1 MISLRDVAK
10 HANVAVSTAS
20 AALNGTRPVAAE
32 TKRRVESAVREL
44 GYRPNVLARGLVSKR
59 TRILALHYPPPP
71 SGFGRTEMQ
80 FATGAA
86 AAAREL
92 GYHLLLS
99 AENAD
104 PLEELRYLTG
114 TGLLDGVLLM
124 EVRLDDERVELLTA
138 ESVPFALIG
147 RTRRPERLW
156 FADIDFGRL
165 GADLVGHLTGLGH
178 RAMAFI
184 NHSSAAYAGGYGPVV
199 RIGQEIAAAA
209 GDAGMTCVDNF
220 GADNAEQGRAAL
232 HALLES
238 HPETTAVAVLSDQA
252 LIGVLEA
259 VEERGWRVPADLTV
273 VLALTS
279 AQVAAVYRPQITTLE
294 PPSLELGRRGAQM
307 LIEQLT
313 DDTAGPPDGGE
324 LVPCRL
330 VIGGSSAA
338 PRTSAE
344 QPGTEVRA

>member
-10 HANVAVSTAS
+10 RANVAVSTAS

-32 TKRRVESAVREL
+32 TKQRIESAAAEL

-59 TRILALHYPPPP
+59 TRILALHYPAPA
-71 SGFGRTEMQ
+71 SGFGLTEMQ

-86 AAAREL
+86 AAASEL

-99 AENAD
+99 PDNAD

-124 EVRLDDERVELLTA
+124 EVRLDDARVELLTA
-138 ESVPFALIG
+138 QNVPFALIG
-147 RTRRPERLW
+147 RTRRPEHLW
-156 FADIDFGRL
+156 FADIDFARL
-165 GADLVGHLTGLGH
+165 GADVAGHLTGLGH

-184 NHSSAAYAGGYGPVV
+184 NHTGAAYAGEYGPVV

-209 GDAGMTCVDNF
+209 KEAGMSY
-220 GADNAEQGRAAL
+220 ADGFDADTAEQGRAAL
-232 HALLES
+232 HDLLDA
-238 HPETTAVAVLSDQA
+238 HPETTAVTVFSDQA
-252 LIGVLEA
+252 AVGVLAA
-259 VEERGWRVPADLTV
+259 VEDRGWRVPDDLTV
-273 VLALTS
+273 VMVLTS
-279 AQVAAVYRPQITTLE
+279 AQVAAMFRPQLTTLE

-307 LIEQLT
+307 LIEQLS
-313 DDTAGPPDGGE
+313 DETAGPPPGGE

-330 VIGGSSAA
+330 VIGDSSTT
-338 PRTSAE
+338 PRDDK
-344 QPGTEVRA
+344 GVRA

>member
-1 MISLRDVAK
+1 MISLRDVAMR
-10 HANVAVSTAS
+10 ANVAVSTAS

-32 TKRRVESAVREL
+32 TKRRIESAAQEL

-59 TRILALHYPPPP
+59 TRILALHYPAPA
-71 SGFGRTEMQ
+71 SGFGLTEMQ

-86 AAAREL
+86 AAASEL

-99 AENAD
+99 PENAD

-124 EVRLDDERVELLTA
+124 EVRLDDERVELLTG
-138 ESVPFALIG
+138 ENVPFALIG
-147 RTRRPERLW
+147 RTRRPEKLW

-165 GADLVGHLTGLGH
+165 GADVVGHLTGLGH
-178 RAMAFI
+178 RAIAFI
-184 NHSSAAYAGGYGPVV
+184 NHTSAAYAGEYGPVV
-199 RIGQEIAAAA
+199 RIGQEIAASAKEA
-209 GDAGMTCVDNF
+209 GLSYADGF
-220 GADNAEQGRAAL
+220 GADTAEQGRAAL

-238 HPETTAVAVLSDQA
+238 HPETTAVAVSSDQA
-252 LIGVLEA
+252 VVGVLEA
-259 VEERGWRVPADLTV
+259 VEERGWHVPADLTV
-273 VLALTS
+273 VLVLTS
-279 AQVAAVYRPQITTLE
+279 AQVAAMFRPQITTLE

-307 LIEQLT
+307 LIEQLS
-313 DDTAGPPDGGE
+313 DDAAGPPDGGE

-338 PRTSAE
+338 PRTKGAH
-344 QPGTEVRA
+344 A

>member
-10 HANVAVSTAS
+10 RANVAVSTAS

-32 TKRRVESAVREL
+32 TKRRVESAAEEL

-59 TRILALHYPPPP
+59 TRILALHYPAPA
-71 SGFGRTEMQ
+71 SGFGVTEMQ

-99 AENAD
+99 PENAD
-104 PLEELRYLTG
+104 PLEELRYLTR

-124 EVRLDDERVELLTA
+124 EVRLDDERVDLLTA
-138 ESVPFALIG
+138 QQVPFALIG

-165 GADLVGHLTGLGH
+165 GADVVGHLTGLGH

-184 NHSSAAYAGGYGPVV
+184 NHTSTAYAGEYGPVV
-199 RIGQEIAAAA
+199 RIGEEIAAAA
-209 GDAGMTCVDNF
+209 KDAGITYVDGV
-220 GADNAEQGRAAL
+220 GADTAAQGHAAL
-232 HALLES
+232 TALLES
-238 HPETTAVAVLSDQA
+238 HPEVTAVAVLSDQA
-252 LIGVLEA
+252 AVGVLQA
-259 VEERGWRVPADLTV
+259 AEEHGRGVPEDLTV
-273 VLALTS
+273 MMVLTS
-279 AQVAAVYRPQITTLE
+279 AQVAAMFRPQLTTLE

-313 DDTAGPPDGGE
+313 DETAEPPPGGE
-324 LVPCRL
+324 LVACRL
-330 VIGGSSAA
+330 VAGDSSAA
-338 PRTSAE
+338 PRHIHE
-344 QPGTEVRA
+344 GERQ